1 MSVLENFENYVKL
14 YQLYQ
19 RKSPVLIPKA
29 QEFDFK
35 IVHKLPA
42 GILLIVWENRIIC
55 HPCYILRDQIFYF
68 SRLFV
73 LNIFENIIN
82 IF

>member
-42 GILLIVWENRIIC
+42 GILLIVWEYRIIC
-55 HPCYILRDQIFYF
+55 HPCYISYQTRYFTFQDYSFLIF
-68 SRLFV
+68 SK
-73 LNIFENIIN
+73 I
-82 IF
+82 